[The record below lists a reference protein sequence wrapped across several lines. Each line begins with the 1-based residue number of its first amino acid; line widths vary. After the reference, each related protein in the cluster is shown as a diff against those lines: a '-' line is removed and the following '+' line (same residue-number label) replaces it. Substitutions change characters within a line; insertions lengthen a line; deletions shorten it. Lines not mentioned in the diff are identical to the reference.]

1 MKKAAIVL
9 LATIV
14 GTATGALAADTYA
27 IDPAHSNVGFAVK
40 HMMVSNVRG
49 VFTDVKGTVTA
60 DPGDLGKSGVQVEIA
75 AASISTSNTD
85 RDTHLRSADFFD
97 VAKYPTITFTS
108 TKVERKGDGYLATGL
123 LTMKGVS
130 KEIALPFTVTGP
142 VVDPWGNTRY
152 GLEFDRVKLNRQDF
166 GLKWNK
172 VIEAGGVVV
181 GDDVTVDLAVELVK
195 QKPPAAAK

>member
-1 MKKAAIVL
+1 MKRAALVL
-9 LATIV
+9 LAATV
-14 GTATGALAADTYA
+14 GTATGALAADTYT
-27 IDPAHSNVGFAVK
+27 IDTAHSTVGFTVR
-40 HMMVSNVRG
+40 HMMVANVRG
-49 VFTDVKGTVTA
+49 SFTDVKGTVTA
-60 DPGDLGKSGVQVEIA
+60 DPTDLGKSGVQVEIA
-75 AASISTSNTD
+75 AASISTGNND

-130 KEIALPFTVTGP
+130 KEVGLSFTVTGP

-152 GLEFDRVKLNRQDF
+152 GLEFERIKLNRQDF
-166 GLKWNK
+166 GLTWSKA
-172 VIEAGGVVV
+172 IETGGLVV
-181 GDDVTVDLAVELVK
+181 GNEVTVELAVELIK